1 MDKVEKVKT
10 FPSKTLSSAPS
21 TAPSTTPSAQS
32 VMSTPPLSQTALQT
46 PPNVAT
52 KNSLVSQMTQARSAA
67 RTLPVAVK
75 TKFTSVFYAGL
86 TFFLLLLGGSLT
98 TLFIIL
104 AKRKNKNKTIK
115 VPKNKNKNK
124 KSPHFNLQLNHP
136 ESVPESVPASVPV
149 ESASSVPD
157 LTKDL
162 NGWEGEDPDP
172 NSPKKDEKKVTFDK
186 EKPEKEKEKQDKPKG
201 FPSLQ
206 EAKNSKEDS
215 FAKQYSYEN
224 IHDSMYNRPRAK
236 PSFSKL
242 GGTSD
247 NWESDVSLIKKEIE
261 SSGQT
266 LEQFMDTTM
275 APIPEALAD
284 AWKASAYMPKKRY
297 EMNTNVPKYAQKEM
311 PSLVSDVTQS
321 IPMDGKEIAFR
332 AMEDILKAKKRAKV
346 LGVELPKL
354 TSVQMESLDKWSK
367 SEENSLSSLA
377 SSLKS
382 MN

>member
-1 MDKVEKVKT
+1 
-10 FPSKTLSSAPS
+10 
-21 TAPSTTPSAQS
+21 
-32 VMSTPPLSQTALQT
+32 
-46 PPNVAT
+46 
-52 KNSLVSQMTQARSAA
+52 
-67 RTLPVAVK
+67 
-75 TKFTSVFYAGL
+75 
-86 TFFLLLLGGSLT
+86 
-98 TLFIIL
+98 
-104 AKRKNKNKTIK
+104 
-115 VPKNKNKNK
+115 
-124 KSPHFNLQLNHP
+124 
-136 ESVPESVPASVPV
+136 
-149 ESASSVPD
+149 
-157 LTKDL
+157 
-162 NGWEGEDPDP
+162 
-172 NSPKKDEKKVTFDK
+172 
-186 EKPEKEKEKQDKPKG
+186 
-201 FPSLQ
+201 
-206 EAKNSKEDS
+206 
-215 FAKQYSYEN
+215 
-224 IHDSMYNRPRAK
+224 MYNRPRAK